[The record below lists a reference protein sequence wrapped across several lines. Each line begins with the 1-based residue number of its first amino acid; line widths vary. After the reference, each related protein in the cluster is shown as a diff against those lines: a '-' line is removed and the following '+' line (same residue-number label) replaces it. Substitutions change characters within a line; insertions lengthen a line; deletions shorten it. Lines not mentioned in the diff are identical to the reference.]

1 MRNTTIKQT
10 TGNRSQVRRATAMS
24 VAVLLGL
31 GGALSACSSDKEE
44 GTDTTTSVA
53 DESPATDDELTIEG
67 AWARTSPS
75 SATAGALYFKIANPT
90 DTDDVLTAASV
101 PSSVA
106 ARTELHESKM
116 ESGSGDDMGG
126 GDMGGGQGGDMTT
139 TTGGHGDGMMTMK
152 KVDEIKVPAGE
163 TVTLE
168 PGGLHVML
176 MELAAPLEV
185 GNTIEVTLTFEN
197 AGDVVVKAEVRD
209 SAP

>member
-1 MRNTTIKQT
+1 MKNTTTKQT
-10 TGNRSQVRRATAMS
+10 TSNRSQVRRATAMS

-31 GGALSACSSDKEE
+31 GGALSACSSDTEE

-53 DESPATDDELTIEG
+53 DESQKASDELAIEG

-75 SATAGALYFKIANPT
+75 SATAGAVYFKIANPT

-126 GDMGGGQGGDMTT
+126 GQGGDMTT
-139 TTGGHGDGMMTMK
+139 TTGGQGDGMMTMK

-185 GNTIEVTLTFEN
+185 GDTIEVTLTFDEC
-197 AGDVVVKAEVRD
+197 R
-209 SAP
+209 

>member
-1 MRNTTIKQT
+1 MRNTTIKLT

-126 GDMGGGQGGDMTT
+126 GQDGDMTT
-139 TTGGHGDGMMTMK
+139 TTGGQGGGMMTMK

-168 PGGLHVML
+168 PGGLQVML

-185 GNTIEVTLTFEN
+185 GDTIEVTLTFTN